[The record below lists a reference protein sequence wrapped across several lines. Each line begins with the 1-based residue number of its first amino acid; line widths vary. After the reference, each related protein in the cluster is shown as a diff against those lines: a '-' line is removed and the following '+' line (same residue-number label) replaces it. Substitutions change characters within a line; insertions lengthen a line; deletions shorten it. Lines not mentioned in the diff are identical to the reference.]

1 MAAADI
7 MPFAVDPKPSWKP
20 IIVEPEQEQASLGKD
35 EFNASKHLGFKSPP
49 KVYSMKDLGLPE
61 NTGISPVA
69 VSEPFP
75 LFTQEAVMRMRKEVL
90 CPEVLQNCKYSSNLA
105 QCQLRG
111 FANKY
116 VCLCHGESTEHAD
129 MRCRYAPFVY
139 DAWKSPDTLAIISKI
154 AGIDLVTE
162 MDLEIAHI
170 NISVKSE
177 QERQE
182 EIEAFQDRAQYEAD
196 EGIAG
201 CPWEDNKP
209 IVDWHTDSYPF
220 VCVTMLSDC
229 TTMIGGE
236 TALRTGNGEIMKVRG
251 PQMVSCHW
259 NSTHKMR
266 VTNSKQGC
274 AVVLQGRYI
283 EHQALRALGTAER
296 ISMVTSFRPRNPIVR
311 DDTVLTTVRPI
322 SNLPE
327 LYNQFCEYRLE
338 MLEERVRGQLRLLRE
353 ANGHQRHIATVKL
366 KAFLAE
372 QERFLAHMNREM
384 EKEKKSDVDEDGG
397 RLPQQAEKRARFE

>member
-1 MAAADI
+1 MAAA
-7 MPFAVDPKPSWKP
+7 AVLPAPVDTKRNWTP
-20 IIVEPEQEQASLGKD
+20 IITAPAVSTVGNDAFDPSR
-35 EFNASKHLGFKSPP
+35 HLAFKETP
-49 KVYSMKDLGLPE
+49 KVYTMKEIGLPE
-61 NTGISPVA
+61 DTGISQVA

-75 LFTQEAVMRMRKEVL
+75 LFTEEAVMRMRQEVL
-90 CPEVLQNCKYSSNLA
+90 SPEVLSNCQYSSNLA

-116 VCLCHGESTEHAD
+116 
-129 MRCRYAPFVY
+129 APFVY
-139 DAWKSPDTLAIISKI
+139 DVWKSPETLAIISKV

-162 MDLEIAHI
+162 MDFEIGHI

-177 QERQE
+177 KEKEE
-182 EIEAFQDRAQYEAD
+182 EIQAFNDRAQYEAD

-201 CPWEDNKP
+201 CPWEDDKP

-236 TALRTGNGEIMKVRG
+236 TALRTGNGEVMKVRG
-251 PQMVSCHW
+251 PQM
-259 NSTHKMR
+259 
-266 VTNSKQGC
+266 GC

-296 ISMVTSFRPRNPIVR
+296 ISMVTSFRPRSPKVR

-322 SNLPE
+322 SNLSE
-327 LYNQFCEYRLE
+327 LYNQFSEYRLE
-338 MLEERVRGQLRLLRE
+338 ILEERVRQQLKELRE
-353 ANGHQRHIATVKL
+353 ANSAGRKIATRKL
-366 KAFLAE
+366 KAFFEE
-372 QERFLAHMNREM
+372 QEKFLAHMNREM
-384 EKEKKSDVDEDGG
+384 VDDENVMMGSIDDSHLLTKSGEATAKKADSKSK
-397 RLPQQAEKRARFE
+397 KRPRRS